1 MKIIFASL
9 LLSVCS
15 FTLFTSFAQVPL
27 PNQTTSLFSGS
38 GRCATCHT
46 GTGTVLMEDGVD
58 ISPTTHWRSS
68 MMGNSS
74 KDPFWRA
81 MVEEEVNTH
90 PQLQEVIENTCT
102 RCHAPI
108 GNRQWRQDGDS
119 TYTMAQLK
127 SDTLA
132 NDGISC
138 TVCHQFNDANYGSTS
153 SYTGGYLI
161 TNERKIYGPYSNP
174 FANPMINTVN
184 FTPVHSV
191 TIGRS
196 EHCATCHTLFTPT
209 IDYNGQV
216 AGMFPEQ
223 TPYLEW
229 KNSRYQNEG
238 IECQTCH
245 MPVTNTPVDIAS
257 APPFNTTLRTPY
269 WKHIFAGGNRL
280 MNTIISQNIPAL
292 GVSAQTSHF
301 DTTRFYTEQML
312 QEKTVH
318 LTIAPSFSSGFL
330 NTEVKVENLS
340 GHKLPTGIPFRR
352 MWIHFKVLDD
362 SGRTVFE
369 SGKWD
374 SDGEIVGLDSLYEP
388 HHTVISMP
396 DQVQIYEAIL
406 QDVNGNVTLNL
417 LRSAG
422 YKKDNRIP
430 PQGFKSTHISYD
442 TVAIAGDAV
451 NDPDFNRLGSEEGTG
466 ADVIVYHVPIQQG
479 VGYTVEA
486 ELCYQ
491 PLTPR
496 LIHHLSEYN
505 TADIQQFLS
514 MYNPVDHSPAIMK
527 KVVSSVLT
535 NIGTEPAGNPEGFRF
550 YQNYP
555 NPFNPETMIRFSLS
569 AGSFVQLDVYN
580 VLGEKVSELIHE
592 QLTAGEHTVL
602 FRAEALPAG
611 IYFARLSAGGSSD
624 TIRMVLLR

>member
-1 MKIIFASL
+1 MKRTSL
-9 LLSVCS
+9 LLLTLIFLCS
-15 FTLFTSFAQVPL
+15 HASSFAQAPL
-27 PNQTTSLFSGS
+27 PNQTTSLFSGA

-90 PQLQEVIENTCT
+90 PQFQEVIENTCT

-127 SDTLA
+127 SDPLS
-132 NDGISC
+132 NDGVSC
-138 TVCHQFNDANYGSTS
+138 TVCHQVSDANYGSTS
-153 SYTGGYLI
+153 SYSGGYLI
-161 TNERKIYGPYSNP
+161 TTERKIYGPYSNP
-174 FANPMINTVN
+174 FTSPMINTVN
-184 FTPVHSV
+184 FTPVHSL
-191 TIGRS
+191 TLGNS

-223 TPYLEW
+223 TPYIEW
-229 KNSRYQNEG
+229 KNSRYQGEG

-245 MPVTNTPVDIAS
+245 MPVTNTPIDISS
-257 APPFNTTLRTPY
+257 APPFNTTLRSPY

-280 MNTIISQNIPAL
+280 MNTILRNNITPL
-292 GVSAQTSHF
+292 QVSAHTSHF
-301 DTTRFYTEQML
+301 DTTRSYTEQML
-312 QEKTVH
+312 HDKTVH
-318 LTIAPSFSSGFL
+318 LSLNTSFSPGFL
-330 NTEVKVENLS
+330 NTEVKVENLT

-352 MWIHFKVLDD
+352 MWIHFKVVND
-362 SGRTVFE
+362 SNTTVFE
-369 SGKWD
+369 SGNWD
-374 SDGEIVGLDSLYEP
+374 ANGEIAGLDSLYEP
-388 HHTVISMP
+388 HHTLITQP
-396 DQVQIYEAIL
+396 DQVQIYEGIL
-406 QDVNGNVTLNL
+406 QDVHGDVTLNL

-430 PQGFKSTHISYD
+430 PQGFLTAHTSYD

-451 NDPDFNRLGSEEGTG
+451 NDPDFNRSGNDEGTG
-466 ADVIVYHVPIQQG
+466 ADVVLYRVPVQSGI
-479 VGYTVEA
+479 GYTVQA
-486 ELCYQ
+486 EICYQ

-496 LIHHLSEYN
+496 LVHHLSAYN
-505 TADIQQFLS
+505 TADIQQFLA
-514 MYNPVDHSPAIMK
+514 MYDSVDHSPAILK
-527 KVVSSVLT
+527 RVVSSVLT
-535 NIGTEPAGNPEGFRF
+535 GISDESNGNPEDFRLI
-550 YQNYP
+550 QNYP

-569 AGSFVQLDVYN
+569 VSAFVQLEVFN
-580 VLGEKVSELIHE
+580 LLGEKVAELMHE
-592 QLTAGEHTVL
+592 FRTAGEHTVQ
-602 FRAEALPAG
+602 FRADRLPAG
-611 IYFARLSAGGSSD
+611 IYLTRLSAGGYSK

>member
-1 MKIIFASL
+1 MRRICPL
-9 LLSVCS
+9 LLISAFCCMQ
-15 FTLFTSFAQVPL
+15 FTSIAQVPL

-245 MPVTNTPVDIAS
+245 MPITNTPVDIAS

-269 WKHIFAGGNRL
+269 WKHVFAGGNRL
-280 MNTIISQNIPAL
+280 MNTILRDNISAL
-292 GVSAQTSHF
+292 QVSAQTTHF
-301 DTTRFYTEQML
+301 DTTSFYTEQML

-318 LTIAPSFSSGFL
+318 LTITPSFSSGFL
-330 NTEVKVENLS
+330 NTVVKVENLS

-352 MWIHFKVLDD
+352 MWIHFKVVDD

-369 SGKWD
+369 SGKWN
-374 SDGEIVGLDSLYEP
+374 SDGEIVGLDSLFEP

-396 DQVQIYEAIL
+396 DQVQIYEGIL

-430 PQGFKSTHISYD
+430 PQGFKSTHTSYD

-451 NDPDFNRLGSEEGTG
+451 NDPDFNRLGNEEGTG
-466 ADVIVYHVPIQQG
+466 ADVIVYQVPIQQG

-496 LIHHLSEYN
+496 LINHLSEYT

-514 MYNPVDHSPAIMK
+514 VYNPVDHSPEIMNRA
-527 KVVSSVLT
+527 VSSVLT
-535 NIGTEPAGNPEGFRF
+535 SIDAEPAGNPEEFRLF
-550 YQNYP
+550 QNYP
-555 NPFNPETMIRFSLS
+555 NPFNPETMIKYSIPASSLVS
-569 AGSFVQLDVYN
+569 LEVFN
-580 VLGEKVSELIHE
+580 ILGEKVSVLVNQFLE
-592 QLTAGEHTVL
+592 AGDHTSL
-602 FRAEALPAG
+602 FQAGSFPAG
-611 IYFARLSAGGSSD
+611 IYFCRLQVENHTK
-624 TIRMVLLR
+624 TIPMSLLR